1 MELLIIGL
9 LLVGVLFLFFIFW
22 FFSTWN
28 RLVALEENAIQSWSN
43 IDVLLRQRYDML
55 PNLENI
61 VKGYASH
68 EKDLFMEFAKAR
80 QMAAGALQNKDV
92 KGVSA
97 AESMMANMMP
107 RITAVA
113 EAYPELKSDTS
124 FLNIQNELVSI
135 ENQVADRREMY
146 NATATNFNK
155 ITFSP
160 RGFIHVNPIH
170 TNDSNAVFVLGYRS
184 NKDPIK
190 SQSAELCVKI
200 ENLTGRTS
208 VKRRDSKRLGRV
220 KTMNKVYAKSALTC

>member
-9 LLVGVLFLFFIFW
+9 LLVGVLFLFFMFW

-135 ENQVADRREMY
+135 AGIIERRKNIR
-146 NATATNFNK
+146 NAHSLGNAFLLLELAL
-155 ITFSP
+155 
-160 RGFIHVNPIH
+160 VE
-170 TNDSNAVFVLGYRS
+170 SNVIVLR
-184 NKDPIK
+184 NIFHR
-190 SQSAELCVKI
+190 I
-200 ENLTGRTS
+200 
-208 VKRRDSKRLGRV
+208 
-220 KTMNKVYAKSALTC
+220 

>member
-68 EKDLFMEFAKAR
+68 EKDLFMEFPKAR

-97 AESMMANMMP
+97 AESVMANMMP

-113 EAYPELKSDTS
+113 EAY
-124 FLNIQNELVSI
+124 LNLS
-135 ENQVADRREMY
+135 RY
-146 NATATNFNK
+146 
-155 ITFSP
+155 
-160 RGFIHVNPIH
+160 
-170 TNDSNAVFVLGYRS
+170 
-184 NKDPIK
+184 
-190 SQSAELCVKI
+190 
-200 ENLTGRTS
+200 
-208 VKRRDSKRLGRV
+208 
-220 KTMNKVYAKSALTC
+220 

>member
-9 LLVGVLFLFFIFW
+9 LLVGVLFLFFMFW

-124 FLNIQNELVSI
+124 FLNIQNELARI
-135 ENQVADRREMY
+135 ETAISAGDVAPKSRPMGPLIRAAASVLKPSSANRSKRDEWVRLL
-146 NATATNFNK
+146 
-155 ITFSP
+155 P
-160 RGFIHVNPIH
+160 R
-170 TNDSNAVFVLGYRS
+170 
-184 NKDPIK
+184 DPI
-190 SQSAELCVKI
+190 
-200 ENLTGRTS
+200 
-208 VKRRDSKRLGRV
+208 
-220 KTMNKVYAKSALTC
+220 